1 MSRLDPLHQLKS
13 TLASIATRDAVTN
26 ALEFSAVLSQRYS
39 LEEQQQT
46 ISQRFFQMC
55 LEAQGLDLALRLE
68 ELEPSQV
75 RECLEVAT
83 RLIAMEGV
91 NAAKVCKWFVSRGC
105 MLALLAQDA
114 RSERD
119 SLKRMVIRVQVT
131 LADERVQYLA
141 YGANGQPVLV
151 DDAQS
156 AHAFQ
161 VSAVAHLQ
169 GTYLEGFAARISPA
183 LQATWSD
190 CQEVTAVAGTKG

>member
-13 TLASIATRDAVTN
+13 TLASIANCDAVTN
-26 ALEFSAVLSQRYS
+26 AQEFFLSQRYS
-39 LEEQQQT
+39 LEALQQI

-55 LEAQGLDLALRLE
+55 LEAQGLDLSLRIE

-83 RLIAMEGV
+83 RLIALEGV
-91 NAAKVCKWFVSRGC
+91 DAPKVCKWFVSRGC
-105 MLALLAQDA
+105 MLVLLAQDA

-131 LADERVQYLA
+131 SADDRVQYLA
-141 YGANGQPVLV
+141 YGANGQPLLV
-151 DDAQS
+151 DDAS
-156 AHAFQ
+156 RAHAFQ

-169 GTYLEGFAARISPA
+169 ATYLEGFAARISPA
-183 LQATWSD
+183 LQTTWPD
-190 CQEVTAVAGTKG
+190 CQVVTAVVGTKG